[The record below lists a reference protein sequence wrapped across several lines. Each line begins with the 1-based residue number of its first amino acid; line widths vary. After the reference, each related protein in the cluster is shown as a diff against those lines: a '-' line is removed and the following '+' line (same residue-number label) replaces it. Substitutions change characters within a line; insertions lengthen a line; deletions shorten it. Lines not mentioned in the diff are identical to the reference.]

1 MNETRQAEIIQK
13 MKKIDK
19 DINPQTLAICREC
32 GKRFDDTTSFYCLR
46 CPRDLCDICFDIEDE
61 YVQKIIVLFKHYRE
75 LPDKV
80 KITIEIDNKD
90 ITITEGIFY

>member
-1 MNETRQAEIIQK
+1 MNETRQVEIIQK

-19 DINPQTLAICREC
+19 DINPQTLAIYREC
-32 GKRFDDTTSFYCLR
+32 GKQFDDTTSFYCLR

-61 YVQKIIVLFKHYRE
+61 CVQKIVVLFKHYKE

-80 KITIEIDNKD
+80 KVIIEINNKD
-90 ITITEGIFY
+90 IIITEGIFY